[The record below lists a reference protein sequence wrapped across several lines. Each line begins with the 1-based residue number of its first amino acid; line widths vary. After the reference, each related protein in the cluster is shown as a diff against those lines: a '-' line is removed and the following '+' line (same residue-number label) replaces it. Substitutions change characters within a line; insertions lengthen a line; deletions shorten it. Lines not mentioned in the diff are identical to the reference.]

1 MTWGGREPPQGLQEI
16 FRTENDGVDDFEE
29 ARLEKKLSPGRK
41 RLLINPGFQFRF
53 MGWMSALALGV
64 IAVMHL
70 AHQWFFF
77 QLREQ
82 ARMAGLQADHVFYRF
97 IESRQTELDA
107 ITVLSFVAVVV
118 VVSVVGLVLS
128 HKIAGP
134 MYRLRVHLEEFAS
147 TRTPRP
153 LNFREG
159 DFFSEI
165 PDAYNLQFKQEVVV
179 SPGDVSAG

>member
-1 MTWGGREPPQGLQEI
+1 
-16 FRTENDGVDDFEE
+16 V
-29 ARLEKKLSPGRK
+29 EKKWSAGRK

-53 MGWMSALALGV
+53 MVWMGGLALGV

-70 AHQWFFF
+70 AHQWFFY

-107 ITVLSFVAVVV
+107 ITLLSFLAVVG
-118 VVSVVGLVLS
+118 VVSVVGLALS

-134 MYRLRVHLEEFAS
+134 MYRLRVHLEEFAT
-147 TRTPRP
+147 TRVPRP
-153 LNFREG
+153 LKFREG

-165 PDAYNLQFKQEVVV
+165 PDAYNLQFKQDVPV
-179 SPGDVSAG
+179 PAGDVSTG

>member
-1 MTWGGREPPQGLQEI
+1 M
-16 FRTENDGVDDFEE
+16 D
-29 ARLEKKLSPGRK
+29 KKLVPGRK

-53 MGWMSALALGV
+53 MVWMSALAIGV

-70 AHQWFFF
+70 AHQWFLY

-82 ARMAGLQADHVFYRF
+82 ARGAGLEADHVFYRF

-107 ITVLSFVAVVV
+107 ITVLSFIAVIG

-147 TRTPRP
+147 TRSPRP
-153 LNFREG
+153 LKFRDG
-159 DFFSEI
+159 DFFTEI
-165 PDAYNLQFKQEVVV
+165 PDAYNLQFKQESSVP
-179 SPGDVSAG
+179 PGDVSAG

>member
-1 MTWGGREPPQGLQEI
+1 M
-16 FRTENDGVDDFEE
+16 D
-29 ARLEKKLSPGRK
+29 KKLVPGRK

-53 MGWMSALALGV
+53 MVWMSALAIGV

-70 AHQWFFF
+70 AHQWFFY

-82 ARMAGLQADHVFYRF
+82 ARVAGLEADHVFYRF

-107 ITVLSFVAVVV
+107 ITVLSFIAVVG

-147 TRTPRP
+147 TRSPRP
-153 LNFREG
+153 LKFRDG
-159 DFFSEI
+159 DFFTEI
-165 PDAYNLQFKQEVVV
+165 PDAYNLQFKQDHDAP
-179 SPGDVSAG
+179 SGDVSAG

>member
-1 MTWGGREPPQGLQEI
+1 MIP
-16 FRTENDGVDDFEE
+16 EE
-29 ARLEKKLSPGRK
+29 APLERVLSAGRK

-53 MGWMSALALGV
+53 MVWMSALAIGV

-82 ARMAGLQADHVFYRF
+82 ARVAGLQADHVFYRF

-107 ITVLSFVAVVV
+107 ITGLSFIAVII
-118 VVSVVGLVLS
+118 VVSGVGLVLS

-134 MYRLRVHLEEFAS
+134 MYRLKLHLEQYAE
-147 TRTPRP
+147 TRIQKP
-153 LNFREG
+153 LKFREG
-159 DFFSEI
+159 DFFMEI
-165 PDAYNLQFKQEVVV
+165 PEAYNLQFKQEPRV
-179 SPGDVSAG
+179 PAGDASAG

>member
-1 MTWGGREPPQGLQEI
+1 
-16 FRTENDGVDDFEE
+16 
-29 ARLEKKLSPGRK
+29 LEKLFSAGRK

-53 MGWMSALALGV
+53 MVWMGALAVGV
-64 IAVMHL
+64 IGVMHL

-82 ARMAGLQADHVFYRF
+82 ARVAGLQADHVFYRF

-107 ITVLSFVAVVV
+107 ITALSFVAVVV

-134 MYRLRVHLEEFAS
+134 MYRLKLHLEQYAES
-147 TRTPRP
+147 RIPKP

-159 DFFSEI
+159 DFFMEI
-165 PDAYNLQFKQEVVV
+165 PAAYNLQFKQEIRVQ
-179 SPGDVSAG
+179 PGDVSTG

>member
-1 MTWGGREPPQGLQEI
+1 M
-16 FRTENDGVDDFEE
+16 
-29 ARLEKKLSPGRK
+29 PGRK

-53 MGWMSALALGV
+53 MVWMSALAIGV
-64 IAVMHL
+64 VAVMHL

-82 ARMAGLQADHVFYRF
+82 ARVAGLQADHVFYRF

-107 ITVLSFVAVVV
+107 ITILSFIGVVG

-134 MYRLRVHLEEFAS
+134 MYRLRVHLEECAS

-153 LNFREG
+153 LKFRDG
-159 DFFSEI
+159 DFFTEI
-165 PDAYNLQFKQEVVV
+165 PDAYNLQFKQDHTI
-179 SPGDVSAG
+179 PTGDVSTG

>member
-1 MTWGGREPPQGLQEI
+1 MECP
-16 FRTENDGVDDFEE
+16 EE

-53 MGWMSALALGV
+53 MVWMSALALGV
-64 IAVMHL
+64 IVVMHL

-82 ARMAGLQADHVFYRF
+82 ARVAGLQADHVFYRF
-97 IESRQTELDA
+97 IESRQTELDV
-107 ITVLSFVAVVV
+107 ITVFSFIAVVA

-134 MYRLRVHLEEFAS
+134 MYRLRVHLEEFAAS
-147 TRTPRP
+147 RTPRP
-153 LNFREG
+153 LKFRDG

-165 PDAYNLQFKQEVVV
+165 PDAYNLQFKQDHMVP
-179 SPGDVSAG
+179 PGDVSTG